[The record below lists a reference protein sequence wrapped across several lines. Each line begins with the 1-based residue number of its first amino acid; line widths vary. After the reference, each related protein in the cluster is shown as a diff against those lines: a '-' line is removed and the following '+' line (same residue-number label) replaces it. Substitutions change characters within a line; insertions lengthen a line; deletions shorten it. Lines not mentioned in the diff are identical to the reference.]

1 MAATLRSE
9 TAGLVRLAESDLRA
23 IWRILERGEGDAQA
37 VLNDLLPGLITE
49 YGSMGAAVAASWYD
63 EQREIEGA
71 RGRFTAEPIEA
82 SDRDAYALVGFAV
95 ATATSDDAL
104 RGLILGGVQNR
115 VADHVRLTVTGASV
129 RDPAA
134 RGWTRV
140 GSGATCD
147 WCANLIGEVF
157 VTEADFPSH
166 DHCNCGPSPF
176 F

>member
-1 MAATLRSE
+1 VPTTLRSE
-9 TAGLVRLAESDLRA
+9 TAGLVRLAEADLAA
-23 IWRILERGEGDAQA
+23 IWRILSAGEGDPAE
-37 VLNDLLPGLITE
+37 VLNDLLPGLIVE
-49 YGSMGAAVAASWYD
+49 YGAMGAAVAADWYD
-63 EQREIEGA
+63 EQRDLEGA

-82 SDRDAYALVGFAV
+82 SHRDVYALVGFAV
-95 ATATSDDAL
+95 ATASNDDAL

-134 RGWTRV
+134 KGWTRV
-140 GSGATCD
+140 GSGSTCD
-147 WCANLIGEVF
+147 WCQNLIGEVF
-157 VTEADFPSH
+157 VTDTDFPSH